1 MTVQEMLDESEE
13 LAEFAEDF
21 ADRFDSEL
29 KKDRLMNLSLG
40 RLESLED
47 DARKLLLRVDKLY
60 DDICRRIARISYYDV
75 IEMPADDKLR
85 AFMGLDA
92 LKNRIIEARK
102 KLTDTVIPRFV
113 ERQKSILLVKNVR
126 RGSGRGDCEEG

>member
-29 KKDRLMNLSLG
+29 KEDRLMNLSLG
-40 RLESLED
+40 R
-47 DARKLLLRVDKLY
+47 LLLRVDKLY

-102 KLTDTVIPRFV
+102 KLTDKVIPQFV